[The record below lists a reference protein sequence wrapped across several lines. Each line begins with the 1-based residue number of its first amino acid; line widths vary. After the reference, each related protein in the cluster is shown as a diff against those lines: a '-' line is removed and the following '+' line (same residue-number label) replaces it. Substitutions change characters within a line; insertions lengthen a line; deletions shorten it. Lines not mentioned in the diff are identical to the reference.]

1 MNNQQVATIF
11 LRIADMLE
19 VKDENVFKIRAY
31 RTAAQNVM
39 NLPRAL
45 HDVYT
50 EGPDNIGD
58 IPGIGKDLKEKI
70 IEMMATGG
78 LKYYDDLMKEFKP
91 GFLDLLD
98 IAGLGPKKLKKL
110 RAELGVESMND
121 LEKVCKNGK
130 LAALEG
136 MGEKT
141 QDKLLDGISHFRERE
156 GRMLLTVA
164 DAWADEIIDHLKA
177 SKLFKKIEKAGS
189 LRRGRETV
197 GDIDI
202 LTAAKDVEKA
212 MDLFVNY
219 SNVENIIAR
228 GKTKSSISIKEG
240 PQVDLR
246 VVDDKCFGAA
256 HVYFTGS
263 QQHNIKLRQIAKKKN
278 WKVSEYG
285 VFSISKAGRE
295 TMIAG
300 KTEEDLYKKL
310 GMEWIPPELRE
321 NRGEIEAALE
331 NRIPEDLID
340 MKSIK
345 GDLHLHTDETDGKS
359 SLEEIIEKAKSKGH
373 KYIAIT
379 NHSQLVRIA
388 NGMDEKRLMKHI
400 EAVRKA
406 ASKEK
411 NIKIIVGAEVDMLGD
426 GTLDYPDT
434 VLKELDVVIAAIH
447 SQFTLDLEKQTGR
460 VLRALDNKYVNFL
473 AHPSGRLIT
482 TRKPLQLDFD
492 RIFKKAAE
500 NNVFLEINTHGERID
515 LNDNNCIRAKELG
528 ARFVINTDAHEAAQM
543 DKMKYGV
550 MTARRAWLEKKDV
563 LNTYSFAKMMKELCK
578 L

>member
-1 MNNQQVATIF
+1 MF
-11 LRIADMLE
+11 LRYVHIAQPRRIL
-19 VKDENVFKIRAY
+19 
-31 RTAAQNVM
+31 

-50 EGPDNIGD
+50 EGPDKIGD
-58 IPGIGKDLKEKI
+58 FPGIGKDLKEKI
-70 IEMMATGG
+70 IEMMATGR
-78 LKYYDDLMKEFKP
+78 LKYYDDLIKEFKP

-130 LAALEG
+130 LAVLEG

-141 QDKLLDGISHFRERE
+141 QDKLLDGIAHFRERE

-340 MKSIK
+340 MKSVK

-460 VLRALDNKYVNFL
+460 VLRALDNKYVNLL